1 MADFTTTRAVAG
13 FPVFR
18 PSGAGLLGCAFGTF
32 TIAANPTAADIGSM
46 CKLPRNA
53 TVVDG
58 VIYGDDLDTGVETL
72 DFDVGW
78 AANDTE
84 VADPDGFGNFG
95 IVAGDPVTGIN
106 PVASIW
112 MPLGGVLRTA
122 GPKTFTAET
131 TLTVTFNVAAA
142 TGGTGQLT
150 LAAYYVTP

>member
-13 FPVFR
+13 FPVFQAHA
-18 PSGAGLLGCAFGTF
+18 SGLLCCSYGTF
-32 TIAANPTAADIGSM
+32 TLAANPTIADIGTY
-46 CKLPRNA
+46 CKVPRNA

-72 DFDVGW
+72 DIDVGW

-95 IVAGDPVTGIN
+95 VVSGDPVTGIN

-131 TLTVTFNVAAA
+131 SLTVTFNAAAA

-150 LAAYYVTP
+150 LVAYYLTP

>member
-18 PSGAGLLGCAFGTF
+18 ASGAGLLNVAFGTF
-32 TIAANPTAADIGSM
+32 NIAANPTAADIGSF
-46 CKLPRNA
+46 CKIPRNA

-58 VIYGDDLDTGVETL
+58 LVYGDDLDTGVETL

-78 AANDTE
+78 LANDTE

-95 IVAGDPVTGIN
+95 VVSGDVVANLN
-106 PVASIW
+106 PVASIYL
-112 MPLGGVLRTA
+112 PFGGVLRTA

-131 TLTVTFNVAAA
+131 TIAVTFNVAAA
-142 TGGTGQLT
+142 TGGTGFLT
-150 LAAYYVTP
+150 VVCYYVVP